1 MPTVVA
7 GKFEDLVSLGLD
19 HVIGE
24 DPSLDLVARERR
36 PVPA

>member
-7 GKFEDLVSLGLD
+7 GKFEDLVSVGLD

-24 DPSLDLVARERR
+24 DPLRLSAVAR
-36 PVPA
+36 